1 MASHHDADDNGD
13 SNLNKGVTMLKR
25 QALVIIGAGGFGR
38 EVAWLVQ
45 EINHE
50 QDVFNLVGFLDDA
63 VTSTVEGY
71 PVLGTLGAWLQGPQ
85 KDVVYACALGDP
97 MTRFKIVS
105 RLESAGLSFA
115 TLIHPSVRH
124 SHWVTVGE
132 GSILC
137 AGVTLT
143 TNIQVGRHSILNLH
157 CTVGHDTRIGD
168 FTSMM
173 PGVHISGEVK
183 TGEGVYLGTSAAVI
197 NQVSIG
203 PWTVVGAGAVVAGD
217 LPGGVVAVGVPAK
230 PIKTNRRAPEQR
242 IQS

>member
-1 MASHHDADDNGD
+1 M
-13 SNLNKGVTMLKR
+13 KR

-45 EINHE
+45 EINRE
-50 QDVFNLVGFLDDA
+50 QDAFDFVGFLDDSL
-63 VTSTVEGY
+63 TSTTEGY
-71 PVLGTLGAWLQGPQ
+71 PVLGTLNAWLQRPQ
-85 KDVVYACALGDP
+85 VDAMYVCAVGDP
-97 MTRFKIVS
+97 LTRFKIVS

-115 TLIHPSVRH
+115 ALIHPSVRL
-124 SHWVTVGE
+124 SDWVTIGE
-132 GSILC
+132 GSIVC

-143 TNIQVGRHSILNLH
+143 TNIEVGRHSILNLH
-157 CTVGHDTRIGD
+157 CTVGHDTTLGD

-173 PGVHISGEVK
+173 PGVHISGEAK
-183 TGEGVYLGTSAAVI
+183 MGEGVYLGTNAAVI

-230 PIKTNRRAPEQR
+230 PIKANPRSPEQGTE
-242 IQS
+242 S